1 MSHLG
6 VNLFIGEE
14 TGEGGEIQTER
25 EGGGELR
32 LLKPFGALLAPVA
45 VEEDFSFSFAAN
57 TSLLFLLWF
66 KVSTETSQTA

>member
-25 EGGGELR
+25 GGGGLR